1 MPKVIV
7 RSIFDAFEY
16 VMDHYYPYGL
26 EEMVE
31 RSDSYVIISIQD
43 SHTGGFGVT
52 FSENKFCKGVLTLV
66 FDDVIREVDGVVS
79 FNFTMA
85 QSIIEFVNAH
95 LDVDTILVHCY
106 AGQSRSRAVAAAIAK
121 MLGKDNSKYFT
132 EGSPNELV
140 YNTLMKCI
148 EE

>member
-66 FDDVIREVDGVVS
+66 FDDVIRDVDGVVS
-79 FNFTMA
+79 FNSTMA

-106 AGQSRSRAVAAAIAK
+106 AGQSRSRAVAAAITK